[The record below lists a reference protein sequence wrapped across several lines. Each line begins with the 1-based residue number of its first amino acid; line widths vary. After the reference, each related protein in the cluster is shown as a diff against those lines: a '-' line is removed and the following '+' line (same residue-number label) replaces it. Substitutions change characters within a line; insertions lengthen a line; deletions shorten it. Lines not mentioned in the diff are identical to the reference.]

1 MSNKDKF
8 RGYTLK
14 DLDYRMV
21 VNRVAFEIERKRI
34 ESIVKKRVT
43 VSMSNFMGFP
53 LTDNVSKISMMLD
66 SIESAIK
73 IIKRLRDIFIR

>member
-14 DLDYRMV
+14 DLDYRLV

-43 VSMSNFMGFP
+43 VSMSNFMGFH